1 MGEAGARGRVTMV
14 LRRRM
19 LVNGNGM
26 NGLAGGELPLLSQN
40 FRFPFDVIVS
50 RNENEG
56 FGFVIISSTNQYY
69 GATIGKRDIKRNGQ
83 AFEGNLILCVCSVIA
98 GKLIPGSPADRC
110 NELKVGDRII
120 AVNRIDIAGM
130 NHGEI
135 VNLIKDS
142 GLHVRLTIGQPV
154 PSALVPPASQQ
165 PLSVH
170 QINMQ
175 QQQAMNHNK
184 NEMYFDRYPQQ
195 L

>member
-1 MGEAGARGRVTMV
+1 MV

-19 LVNGNGM
+19 VNGG
-26 NGLAGGELPLLSQN
+26 GGEVPLLSQVAHN
-40 FRFPFDVIVS
+40 FRFPYDVIVS

-56 FGFVIISSTNQYY
+56 FGFVIISSSNQYY
-69 GATIGKRDIKRNGQ
+69 GATIGERGRDGK
-83 AFEGNLILCVCSVIA
+83 EGVWPIVLINLFSVSNV
-98 GKLIPGSPADRC
+98 GKLIPGSPSDRC

-135 VNLIKDS
+135 VNLIKES

-154 PSALVPPASQQ
+154 PSALAPPPPPPQQQQQQHVGQ

-170 QINMQ
+170 QINL
-175 QQQAMNHNK
+175 QQQAMNNK
-184 NEMYFDRYPQQ
+184 NEMYFDRYPPQQ

>member
-19 LVNGNGM
+19 LPNGGNEM
-26 NGLAGGELPLLSQN
+26 PLAHN
-40 FRFPFDVIVS
+40 FRFPYDVIVS

-69 GATIGKRDIKRNGQ
+69 GATIGEWGRSRRESLKRN
-83 AFEGNLILCVCSVIA
+83 LIHVFLLFCA
-98 GKLIPGSPADRC
+98 GKLIPDSPSDRC

-120 AVNRIDIAGM
+120 AVNQIDIAGM

-135 VNLIKDS
+135 VNLIKES

-154 PSALVPPASQQ
+154 PSALAPPPQQHQQHQQLAGQ

-170 QINMQ
+170 QINLQ
-175 QQQAMNHNK
+175 QQQAMNSK
-184 NEMYFDRYPQQ
+184 NDMYFDRYPQQ